1 MKIKGIIA
9 IALVFSVL
17 FALSSC
23 GGIKSN
29 RTIETSEV
37 YVVDENGEECEVQ
50 AAVNNDTGE
59 TEYFYYD
66 SDSKRVVVEPET
78 QANGM
83 TKYYTTNAAGK
94 KEEVTTK
101 IVVKTETSPNAPS
114 VSTNA
119 SSTTNSGSN
128 AAQSE
133 FNGAFEGDIQDYTD
147 APTKPISLV
156 LGDDIHEE
164 GTPKKTSDE
173 PANNSVNFFEN
184 LAKKNKFTI
193 KAINRTEYG
202 GEVSTTP
209 VTLIKSGNKMYFEA
223 SAPVDESGST
233 ISMFIIIDSGAK
245 TCNAYIP
252 SVKVCSSIPYDS
264 VDEMLGEYTSFD
276 EEMGTYQGTV
286 PANLNGKSYTVD
298 YYTSSDGSTV
308 KYYYDNGTP
317 VRVESKSPDG
327 TISITEYTITYT
339 ADESKLKTPVGYM
352 SAEAFE
358 GLVG

>member
-29 RTIETSEV
+29 RTIEESEV

-50 AAVNNDTGE
+50 AAVDRDTGE

-66 SDSKRVVVEPET
+66 SDSKRVVVEAET

-83 TKYYTTNAAGK
+83 TKYYATNAAGK

-101 IVVKTETSPNAPS
+101 IVVKTETAPGTPS
-114 VSTNA
+114 VSNKTSTPA
-119 SSTTNSGSN
+119 SGNS

-133 FNGAFEGDIQDYTD
+133 FNGEFTGDIQDYTD

-156 LGDDIHEE
+156 LGDDIHDS
-164 GTPKKTSDE
+164 GTPTKKGDE
-173 PANNSVNFFEN
+173 PVNNSVDFFEN
-184 LAKKNKFTI
+184 LAKKNKFTV

-233 ISMFIIIDSGAK
+233 ISMFIIIDSAAK

-252 SVKVCSSIPYDS
+252 SVKVCSNIPYDS

-276 EEMGTYQGTV
+276 AEMGTYIGTV
-286 PANLNGKSYTVD
+286 PKNVNGKQYTVD
-298 YYTSSDGSTV
+298 YYTADDGSTV
-308 KYYYDNGTP
+308 QYYYDNGTP

-327 TISITEYTITYT
+327 TISITEYTISFT
-339 ADESKLKTPVGYM
+339 ADESKLRTPVGYM

-358 GLVG
+358 GMLG